1 MLQAD
6 LVFTDNSIGK
16 VSVRERYQIPI
27 TSLLSTSHT
36 QEVKTE
42 QNNFV
47 KGFIVNDIPNTE
59 FPEHLKALQN
69 LTFSPDCMFEL
80 LDIIQKQEIELALL
94 REKKIEC
101 REGC

>member
-1 MLQAD
+1 MPCERINNPNLPFFKEAKMLQAD

-69 LTFSPDCMFEL
+69 LTVSPG
-80 LDIIQKQEIELALL
+80 Q
-94 REKKIEC
+94 
-101 REGC
+101 